1 MKPLNPA
8 AATTACCYAGDCS
21 AQLPRAEAAMLLA
34 PLMCASRRLTI
45 ASRSSVETGD
55 DLFTPTVE
63 ERIEGVFELLDERHA
78 RGD

>member
-1 MKPLNPA
+1 
-8 AATTACCYAGDCS
+8 
-21 AQLPRAEAAMLLA
+21 MLLA